1 MTGMNKYKDNTLV
14 RKNRIY
20 LRVNDDELSLLREYQ
35 NSIRAPG
42 LSQAVVDLLKTAA
55 KQRLK
60 SGSCE
65 EQKARQRSCRS
76 SGTKCRKEKTK
87 KKSPCTPYYKEK
99 IKETPLPPEKN
110 APARP
115 GSFDFYF
122 SQITDD
128 ESLRGLVEEF
138 LNGELRKG
146 VDLAR
151 KTDLREHFYNWLPK
165 YRNKLEMKA
174 KQHTQ
179 AIVQNE
185 AKAARES
192 DSDAL
197 QRKYDADIYAANL
210 PEALAERDRVL
221 AKFGKPWRTKKGGVN
236 NET

>member
-1 MTGMNKYKDNTLV
+1 MAGFAREIILRSLNAVPIQCLDSASIVPDCKDN
-14 RKNRIY
+14 KESNK
-20 LRVNDDELSLLREYQ
+20 EKKE
-35 NSIRAPG
+35 NSI
-42 LSQAVVDLLKTAA
+42 
-55 KQRLK
+55 
-60 SGSCE
+60 
-65 EQKARQRSCRS
+65 
-76 SGTKCRKEKTK
+76 
-87 KKSPCTPYYKEK
+87 
-99 IKETPLPPEKN
+99 PPEKN

-210 PEALAERDRVL
+210 PEALAERERVL
-221 AKFGKPWRTKKGGVN
+221 AKFGKPWRMKKGGVN

>member
-1 MTGMNKYKDNTLV
+1 MRRT
-14 RKNRIY
+14 NRITVR
-20 LRVNDDELSLLREYQ
+20 LSDEELAKLKRRKDDFRAFSLADAARECICQ
-35 NSIRAPG
+35 CCGSQMAAMAAKNQDNKESNKEKKENSI
-42 LSQAVVDLLKTAA
+42 
-55 KQRLK
+55 
-60 SGSCE
+60 
-65 EQKARQRSCRS
+65 
-76 SGTKCRKEKTK
+76 
-87 KKSPCTPYYKEK
+87 
-99 IKETPLPPEKN
+99 PPEKN

-115 GSFDFYF
+115 RDFDIYF

-128 ESLRGLVEEF
+128 ESLRGMVEEF

-165 YRNKLEMKA
+165 YRNILEMKA

-197 QRKYDADIYAANL
+197 QRKCDADIYAANL
-210 PEALAERDRVL
+210 PEALAEKERVL
-221 AKFGKPWRTKKGGVN
+221 ARLGKPWARKITN
-236 NET
+236 